1 MITKEQLNGLN
12 FEKIQERSSE
22 LEKFT
27 DYIPILIYSNL
38 KNPQN
43 RWEYLRKQGLYEEGL
58 KQKQHARNS
67 LKKAEDKFE
76 YQINELIEW
85 INKYPEFTDL
95 INIKEL

>member
-1 MITKEQLNGLN
+1 MITKEQVNGLN
-12 FEKIQERSSE
+12 FNKIHQRSDE

-38 KNPQN
+38 KNPQK

-58 KQKQHARNS
+58 KQKQHARNN

-76 YQINELIEW
+76 FQLNELINW
-85 INKYPEFTDL
+85 VNKYPEFIDL
-95 INIKEL
+95 INIKK